1 MLSKRLLLLACA
13 IALACTTA
21 CDNSKIESL
30 QAQLAHRD
38 TTIRSLE
45 AQKAEIA
52 QRCKRLETGI
62 SELKAEYDNLK
73 SQNEILSQWSKKVA
87 QRFGPSLW
95 YFGTDEKPLPVK
107 PYRQASPE
115 RLTTELNRMFAK
127 SKLPQVQLLKIV
139 DNVAYVRIREELKL
153 TQGMG
158 TTGATAYIESV
169 TYTLTS
175 LPGIDYVDFDFHAGD
190 HAMPGRYSR

>member
-1 MLSKRLLLLACA
+1 MLPKQRLLLVCLLTLAG
-13 IALACTTA
+13 IVA
-21 CDNSKIESL
+21 CDNQKTESL
-30 QAQLAHRD
+30 QGQITQRD
-38 TTIRSLE
+38 STIRTLE

-52 QRCKRLETGI
+52 QQYRHLEI
-62 SELKAEYDNLK
+62 SINELQAEFDSLKAK
-73 SQNEILSQWSKKVA
+73 NEDLSRWSKQLA

-107 PYRQASPE
+107 PCLKTDPKALIS
-115 RLTTELNRMFAK
+115 ELNRMFAA
-127 SKLPQVQLLKIV
+127 SELPQVELIKIEK
-139 DNVAYVRIREELKL
+139 NVAFVRIREDSKL

-158 TTGATAYIESV
+158 TTGATAYIQSV

-175 LPGIDYVDFDFHAGD
+175 LPEIDYVDFDFHIGD